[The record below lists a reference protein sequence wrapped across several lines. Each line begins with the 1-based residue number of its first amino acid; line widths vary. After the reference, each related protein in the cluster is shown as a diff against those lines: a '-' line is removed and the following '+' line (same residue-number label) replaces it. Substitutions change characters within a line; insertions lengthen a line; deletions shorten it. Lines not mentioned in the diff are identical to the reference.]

1 MAKSNGTDE
10 TGSKNL
16 PPRLQIVSQCI
27 RDLSF
32 ENVAMQK
39 KLVPTGQ
46 PEIQVHV
53 NLDAKKIDAGGA
65 YEISV
70 ALTIN
75 SKDKPTGN
83 TLFMLELDYCGIFK
97 IENVQESFLHPFLM
111 IECPRQMFPFIRRIV
126 CDLTR
131 DGGFPPFD
139 MEVIDFAALYQK
151 EMSKRRSDQ
160 NPGHGTTH

>member
-1 MAKSNGTDE
+1 MAKPNGTDE
-10 TGSKNL
+10 AGSKNL
-16 PPRLQIVSQCI
+16 PPRLQIVSQFI

-39 KLVPTGQ
+39 KLVPAGP

-53 NLDAKKIDAGGA
+53 NLDAKKIDEGGA
-65 YEISV
+65 YEIAV
-70 ALTIN
+70 TLNIA

-83 TLFMLELDYCGIFK
+83 TLFMLELGYCGIFK

-151 EMSKRRSDQ
+151 EMSKRRGDQ
-160 NPGHGTTH
+160 NPGHSTTH

>member
-1 MAKSNGTDE
+1 MAKPNGGDE

-16 PPRLQIVSQCI
+16 PPRLQIVSQFI

-39 KLVPTGQ
+39 KLVPAGQ

-53 NLDAKKIDAGGA
+53 NLDAKKIDAAGA
-65 YEISV
+65 YEIAV
-70 ALTIN
+70 TLNIA

-83 TLFMLELDYCGIFK
+83 TLFVLELDYCGIFK
-97 IENVQESFLHPFLM
+97 IENVQENFLHPFLM

-160 NPGHGTTH
+160 NPGHSTTH